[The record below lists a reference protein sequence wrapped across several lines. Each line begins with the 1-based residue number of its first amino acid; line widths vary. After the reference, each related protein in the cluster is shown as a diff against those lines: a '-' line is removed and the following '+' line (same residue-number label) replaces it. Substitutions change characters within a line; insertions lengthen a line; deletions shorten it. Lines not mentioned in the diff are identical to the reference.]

1 MLWDTYQQ
9 GQINSAGLSAERAER
24 KSDSLKDEV
33 SRLQRQVNHLTLACQ
48 SMWEL
53 LRDRTEFSET
63 DLEAKIL
70 EIDLRDGRA
79 DGKIGTQ
86 VLQCP
91 ACGKNTNS
99 KRATCIMCGAPIH
112 KPHLFDG

>member
-1 MLWDTYQQ
+1 MIWDAYQQ
-9 GQINSAGLSAERAER
+9 GQINSAGRSAERAER
-24 KSDSLKDEV
+24 KSEGLRDDAV
-33 SRLQRQVNHLTLACQ
+33 QLQRQVDHLTLACQ

-53 LRDRTEFSET
+53 LRDRTEFTE
-63 DLEAKIL
+63 LELEEKIL
-70 EIDLRDGRA
+70 EVDLRDGRA
-79 DGKIGTQ
+79 DAKIGTQ

-99 KRATCIMCGAPIH
+99 KRPTCIICGAPIH

>member
-1 MLWDTYQQ
+1 MLWDVYQQ
-9 GQINSAGLSAERAER
+9 GQINSAGQSADRAER
-24 KSDSLKDEV
+24 KSDNVKEDLR
-33 SRLQRQVNHLTLACQ
+33 RLQKQVDHLTLACQ

-53 LRDRTEFSET
+53 LRDRTEFSEL
-63 DLEAKIL
+63 DLEEKIL

-79 DGKIGTQ
+79 DNKIGTQ

-99 KRATCIMCGAPIH
+99 KRPTCIMCGAPIH